1 MNVLTILAIPL
12 FLLGLIIALIFA
24 YLLGNYNIFL
34 NTISELGSFNAT
46 PFPII
51 MNGTFM
57 ISPIFLSFFF
67 IKLFKIVFNYVREH
81 KRLKNTIV
89 FAFSLFG
96 IMNIAFFLTGIFNV
110 DISRLYHNICA
121 SFVFIPLLIGE
132 VIVGIVILIQKIFHP
147 YISVLMIFGQA
158 LASILY
164 FIIQSPLLEWII
176 FFVLL
181 TWGVPLS
188 IKMVKRKS
196 YFPLQEIENM
206 I

>member
-24 YLLGNYNIFL
+24 YLFGNYNIFL

-46 PFPII
+46 PFPMI

-57 ISPIFLSFFF
+57 ISPLFLSFFF
-67 IKLFKIVFNYVREH
+67 IKLFKIVYNYVKEH
-81 KRLKNTIV
+81 KTIKNLIV

-121 SFVFIPLLIGE
+121 SFVFVPLLIGE
-132 VIVGIVILIQKIFHP
+132 IIVGIVIFIQRIFHP
-147 YISVLMIFGQA
+147 YISILMVFGQA
-158 LASILY
+158 LTSILY

-188 IKMVKRKS
+188 IKMIKKNF
-196 YFPLQEIENM
+196 YFNQFEKLL
-206 I
+206 

>member
-1 MNVLTILAIPL
+1 
-12 FLLGLIIALIFA
+12 LLGLIIALIFA
-24 YLLGNYNIFL
+24 YLLGDYDIFF
-34 NTISELGSFNAT
+34 NTISELGSFNST

-81 KRLKNTIV
+81 KKFRNLIL

-121 SFVFIPLLIGE
+121 SLVFVPLLVGQI
-132 VIVGIVILIQKIFHP
+132 IVGIVIFIQRIFNP
-147 YISVLMIFGQA
+147 YISILMIFGQA

-188 IKMVKRKS
+188 IKMIKKNFQLV
-196 YFPLQEIENM
+196 EIEKLL
-206 I
+206 